1 MVGSIRWLS
10 NAICNEVAPKMRISD
25 RTETHVRR
33 PTMKNVDGSSSAFVD
48 RWPRRAENQ
57 PLHRVRC
64 CDHKVRYETRQDAD
78 AAVHAYQE
86 RVVFTTMVAYR
97 CAIHECWHIGH
108 NRFMRDEEVLE
119 RARMPI
125 LAA

>member
-1 MVGSIRWLS
+1 
-10 NAICNEVAPKMRISD
+10 
-25 RTETHVRR
+25 
-33 PTMKNVDGSSSAFVD
+33 MKYVDGSLSAFDD
-48 RWPRRAENQ
+48 RWPWRAENQ
-57 PLHRVRC
+57 PLRRVRW

-78 AAVHAYQE
+78 AVVHAYQE

-108 NRFMRDEEVLE
+108 DRFMRNEEVLE